1 MPRAWYHF
9 LFLSWFQPYYWP
21 DAFLPAIFMFWFLS
35 IKGPFYLLLNAKSG
49 NIRWAVREKKTKKRY
64 ICFPGLKSKPTQRP
78 PDKTKQPENSLQL
91 DTRGGRQGF
100 LEQTPGNSLDS
111 QWGPGYPRVSMDL
124 DPGRLW
130 DVQHLNSERHWE
142 SLKTS
147 AKSPLNPLAR
157 KSEVKRKGGVIL
169 ISSLSLALIF

>member
-1 MPRAWYHF
+1 MIPF
-9 LFLSWFQPYYWP
+9 SFPVMI
-21 DAFLPAIFMFWFLS
+21 PAI
-35 IKGPFYLLLNAKSG
+35 LLTWCIFASYIHVLISFDKRTILFTTKCKVWKHKMGSEGKENQETIHLFSWIEEYANS
-49 NIRWAVREKKTKKRY
+49 KT
-64 ICFPGLKSKPTQRP
+64 P

-111 QWGPGYPRVSMDL
+111 QWGPGYPRVSMEL

-130 DVQHLNSERHWE
+130 DMQHLNSERHWE
-142 SLKTS
+142 SFRTS
-147 AKSPLNPLAR
+147 VKSPLNPLAR